1 MSNKKTIDIQK
12 ITNPFEKD
20 ILKLLEEKE
29 KYVYGD
35 IIKDLKLSATK
46 GQESILSLIKRGFIK
61 HVDQSS
67 YLKLNV
73 NIK

>member
-1 MSNKKTIDIQK
+1 MDNKKTIDIQN

-20 ILKLLEEKE
+20 ILVLLNEKE
-29 KYVYGD
+29 QYLYGD

-46 GQESILSLIKRGFIK
+46 GQVSILSLIKRGFIK
-61 HVDQSS
+61 QVDQSS

-73 NIK
+73 NVK

>member
-1 MSNKKTIDIQK
+1 MSDKKTIDIQE

-20 ILKLLEEKE
+20 ILKLLKEKE

-35 IIKDLKLSATK
+35 IIKDLQLSTTK
-46 GQESILSLIKRGFIK
+46 GQESIISLIKRGFIK
-61 HVDQSS
+61 HVDKSS
-67 YLKLNV
+67 YLMLNV

>member
-1 MSNKKTIDIQK
+1 MSRKTIEIQE
-12 ITNPFEKD
+12 ISNQLEKD

-35 IIKDLKLSATK
+35 IIKELKLSARK
-46 GQESILSLIKRGFIK
+46 GQESIYSLMNKGFVK

-73 NIK
+73 DLK

>member
-1 MSNKKTIDIQK
+1 MSKETIDIQE
-12 ITNPFEKD
+12 ISNQFEKD

-35 IIKDLKLSATK
+35 IIKDLKLSARR
-46 GQESILSLIKRGFIK
+46 GQKLIYSLINKGFVKR
-61 HVDQSS
+61 VDQSS

-73 NIK
+73 DIK